1 MPISLFVKNRS
12 DGLTFYIN
20 GDLQFDTTDE
30 AIYHEMLV
38 IPTVALAVERFPDT
52 ELRAIIFGG
61 GDGLALKQVLRFPQV
76 SEITLV
82 DQSLEVIQLA
92 RTVFQPFNHSSMES
106 DRLTVYVEEALN
118 FISTL
123 ADCSYHIVICDFTYP
138 RTASDTSI
146 HSLEWYQQ
154 VQRILAP
161 KGILSVNAVSPE
173 LTPQGFWCLYQT
185 LLKAGLSAK
194 PLQAII
200 PSFVE
205 HIHGIWGF
213 FLASAVAI
221 SSSEVQAMSMP
232 ENLQFLTPSR
242 LYQAFVFEQKIAAT
256 RHQLTINTLDCPQ
269 LFYYLLNSDACETV
283 HNSEETINFLDIQ
296 EASTGQIGLVN
307 PFSIVAISQQWLA
320 QMPQSL
326 QIIQGNSPTNVDISR
341 LLPVQHLS
349 HTSQMSLEWLNFTQ
363 KLVGTIDISRL
374 AQAVEK
380 RTQKLP
386 PDLRTNVQSFA
397 VTAQKTKS
405 LPMNLLG
412 FEPIFVV
419 IFVIILIANLS
430 SRDSGFGKGNT
441 DNHINNITDNINS
454 INNNFTRQQIES
466 NSGLNIIGCLGSIL
480 MASGGIWLLKLLFDY
495 FFG

>member
-1 MPISLFVKNRS
+1 MPISLFVKNCS
-12 DGLTFYIN
+12 DGLAFYIN

-30 AIYHEMLV
+30 AIYHELLV
-38 IPTVALAVERFPDT
+38 IPAVALAVERFPDT
-52 ELRAIIFGG
+52 ELRAVIFGG

-82 DQSLEVIQLA
+82 DQSLEVLQLA

-118 FISTL
+118 FVSKL
-123 ADCSYHIVICDFTYP
+123 ADCSYHVVICDFTYP

-154 VQRILAP
+154 VQRILYP

-185 LLKAGLSAK
+185 LLKSGFTAK
-194 PLQAII
+194 PLQAVI
-200 PSFVE
+200 PSFVQ

-213 FLASAVAI
+213 FLASTVVI

-232 ENLQFLTPSR
+232 ENLEFLTPSR
-242 LYQAFVFEQKIAAT
+242 LWQAFIFEQRIAAT

-269 LFYYLLNSDACETV
+269 LFYYLLNSDACASMQNSGETV
-283 HNSEETINFLDIQ
+283 NFLDIQ
-296 EASTGQIGLVN
+296 EASTGKIGLVN
-307 PFSIVAISQQWLA
+307 PFSIAAISQQWLA

-326 QIIQGNSPTNVDISR
+326 QIIQGNSPTNLEISQF
-341 LLPVQHLS
+341 LPIQHLS
-349 HTSQMSLEWLNFTQ
+349 HNSQMNLEWLNVTQ
-363 KLVGTIDISRL
+363 KLVGTVDISRL
-374 AQAVEK
+374 AQALER
-380 RTQKLP
+380 RTKQLP
-386 PDLRTNVQSFA
+386 PNLLPNVQSFA
-397 VTAQKTKS
+397 LTAQKPQS
-405 LPMNLLG
+405 LPMNKLG

-419 IFVIILIANLS
+419 IIVIILIANLS
-430 SRDSGFGKGNT
+430 SRDSAFGKGNT
-441 DNHINNITDNINS
+441 DNNINNITDNINS
-454 INNNFTRQQIES
+454 INNNFNRQEIES
-466 NSGLNIIGCLGSIL
+466 NSGLNIIRIVGSIL
-480 MASGGIWLLKLLFDY
+480 MASGGIWLLKLLINY